1 MITFLT
7 GIAILILGYCIW
19 GKVAEKIFAPDD
31 RLTPA
36 LANPDSVE
44 RVPLSKKR
52 NMLLQLLNIAG
63 MGPIVG
69 VALGMKFGAIVFLLL
84 PIGNVIGGAIHDYY
98 IGMISARN
106 NGADVPT
113 LMEKFFGRR
122 ISGLFLVLAT
132 VCLVLVVTTFTN
144 IPAQFIQTLIPLGSW
159 VLTAAVIAIF
169 LYYILSTLYPIDKII
184 GRMYPFIGG
193 LLILITAA
201 VCIACIPYADLI
213 PDIAMT
219 PEGIAAAFTAHP
231 EGQPLIPMLFITIA
245 CGILSGFHATQSPIV
260 SRTMQSEKDG
270 RKIFYGMMIA
280 EGIIAMI
287 WAAVT
292 SILFALEPEMLASS
306 NGNQIISTAVGVVLP
321 AALASLSLIVFI
333 FLAVTS
339 GDTALRVLRTS
350 VADFL
355 KIDQTPAKL
364 RVLVLLPLV
373 LLISGLLIWSNLSPT
388 GYAVLWN
395 YFAWFNQLIASCAL
409 LLATAYLASRAKP
422 YLITAVPGTLIL
434 FMCISYILWVS
445 PAHLAG
451 APLGLGLPLEVSYV
465 VAAVLSVILCA
476 AAVLT
481 GRRLGN
487 DPAFSADL
495 PATYVDE
502 F

>member
-1 MITFLT
+1 
-7 GIAILILGYCIW
+7 
-19 GKVAEKIFAPDD
+19 
-31 RLTPA
+31 
-36 LANPDSVE
+36 
-44 RVPLSKKR
+44 
-52 NMLLQLLNIAG
+52 
-63 MGPIVG
+63 
-69 VALGMKFGAIVFLLL
+69 
-84 PIGNVIGGAIHDYY
+84 
-98 IGMISARN
+98 
-106 NGADVPT
+106 
-113 LMEKFFGRR
+113 
-122 ISGLFLVLAT
+122 
-132 VCLVLVVTTFTN
+132 
-144 IPAQFIQTLIPLGSW
+144 
-159 VLTAAVIAIF
+159 
-169 LYYILSTLYPIDKII
+169 
-184 GRMYPFIGG
+184 
-193 LLILITAA
+193 
-201 VCIACIPYADLI
+201 
-213 PDIAMT
+213 
-219 PEGIAAAFTAHP
+219 
-231 EGQPLIPMLFITIA
+231 
-245 CGILSGFHATQSPIV
+245 
-260 SRTMQSEKDG
+260 
-270 RKIFYGMMIA
+270 
-280 EGIIAMI
+280 MI

-451 APLGLGLPLEVSYV
+451 APLGLGLPLEGSYV

-495 PATYVDE
+495 PTTYVDE

>member
-213 PDIAMT
+213 PDI
-219 PEGIAAAFTAHP
+219 AHP

-451 APLGLGLPLEVSYV
+451 APLGLGLPLEGSYV

-502 F
+502 S

>member
-144 IPAQFIQTLIPLGSW
+144 IPAKFIQTLIPLGSW

-201 VCIACIPYADLI
+201 VC
-213 PDIAMT
+213 M
-219 PEGIAAAFTAHP
+219 FTAHP

-445 PAHLAG
+445 PEHLAG

-502 F
+502 S

>member
-1 MITFLT
+1 MITFLA
-7 GIAILILGYCIW
+7 GIGILILGYCIW
-19 GKVAEKIFAPDD
+19 GKVAEKIFAPDN

-36 LANPDSVE
+36 FANPDGIE
-44 RVPLSKKR
+44 RVPLSNKR
-52 NMLLQLLNIAG
+52 NILLQLLNIAG

-69 VALGMKFGAIVFLLL
+69 IALGMKFGAIVFLLL
-84 PIGNVIGGAIHDYY
+84 PIGNVIGGAVHDYY

-106 NGADVPT
+106 NGDDMPT
-113 LMEKFFGRR
+113 LMEKFFGRQV
-122 ISGLFLVLAT
+122 SGLFMVFAA

-159 VLTAAVIAIF
+159 VFVAAVIGIF

-193 LLILITAA
+193 LLILVTAA
-201 VCIACIPYADLI
+201 VCVACIPFAGLI
-213 PDIAMT
+213 PDVVMT
-219 PEGIAAAFTAHP
+219 PEGIAAAFAAHP
-231 EGQPLIPMLFITIA
+231 DGQPLIPMLFITIA
-245 CGILSGFHATQSPIV
+245 CGIISGFHATQSPIV

-270 RKIFYGMMIA
+270 RKIFYGMMIV

-306 NGNQIISTAVGVVLP
+306 NGNLIISTAIAIVLP
-321 AALASLSLIVFI
+321 AVLASLSLVVFV

-373 LLISGLLIWSNLSPT
+373 FLISGLLIWSNLSPT

-409 LLATAYLASRAKP
+409 LLATAYLTSKAKP
-422 YLITAVPGTLIL
+422 YLITAVPGAIIL
-434 FMCISYILWVS
+434 FMCISYIMWVS

-451 APLGLGLPLEVSYV
+451 APFGLGLPLELSYV
-465 VAAVLSVILCA
+465 IAAVLSVILCA
-476 AAVLT
+476 GAVLT
-481 GRRLGN
+481 GHRLRKN
-487 DPAFSADL
+487 PEFMADAPAKYAD
-495 PATYVDE
+495 E
-502 F
+502 

>member
-159 VLTAAVIAIF
+159 VLTTAVIAIF

-213 PDIAMT
+213 PDITMT

-306 NGNQIISTAVGVVLP
+306 NGNQIIST
-321 AALASLSLIVFI
+321 
-333 FLAVTS
+333 
-339 GDTALRVLRTS
+339 
-350 VADFL
+350 
-355 KIDQTPAKL
+355 
-364 RVLVLLPLV
+364 
-373 LLISGLLIWSNLSPT
+373 T

-451 APLGLGLPLEVSYV
+451 APLGLGLPLEGSYV

-495 PATYVDE
+495 PTTYVDE

>member
-169 LYYILSTLYPIDKII
+169 LYYILL
-184 GRMYPFIGG
+184 
-193 LLILITAA
+193 
-201 VCIACIPYADLI
+201 IPYI
-213 PDIAMT
+213 TMT

-388 GYAVLWN
+388 GSAVLWN

-451 APLGLGLPLEVSYV
+451 APLGLGLPLEGSYV

-502 F
+502 S